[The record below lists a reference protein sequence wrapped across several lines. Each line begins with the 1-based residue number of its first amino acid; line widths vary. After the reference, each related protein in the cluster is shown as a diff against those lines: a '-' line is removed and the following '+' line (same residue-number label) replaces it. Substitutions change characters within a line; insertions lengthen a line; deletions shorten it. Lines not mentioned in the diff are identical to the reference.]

1 MNGDAVCTPARR
13 DASVLD
19 LNRFALLF
27 YWGSC
32 VFAMGGSLVVL
43 LRRGEE
49 TRISNIE
56 LRNFECRSVESP
68 SAMFFL

>member
-27 YWGSC
+27 YCGAIC
-32 VFAMGGSLVVL
+32 LGFRATARVAPTGGL
-43 LRRGEE
+43 
-49 TRISNIE
+49 
-56 LRNFECRSVESP
+56 
-68 SAMFFL
+68 